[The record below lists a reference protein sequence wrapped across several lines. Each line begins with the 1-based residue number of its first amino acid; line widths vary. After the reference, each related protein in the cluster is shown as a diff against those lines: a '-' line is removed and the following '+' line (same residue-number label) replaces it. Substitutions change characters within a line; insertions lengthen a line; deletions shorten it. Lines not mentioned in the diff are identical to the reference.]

1 MEDLLK
7 QMFIEPKEFMDHLHD
22 FTENGKEFILYYL
35 EMDDE
40 DFKSK
45 SDLLERGHSD
55 EVEDLQDIPLKT
67 IHQTTLKYIYK
78 NCKDDLMQWYQQVGA
93 LPWNLQKKL
102 ASDASQLF
110 NFHYNIEF
118 WIGWIKKVIPVTE
131 VLNEKNEKVIHFQ
144 DKMP

>member
-7 QMFIEPKEFMDHLHD
+7 QMSIEPKEFMDHLHV
-22 FTENGKEFILYYL
+22 FTENGKEFTIYNLA
-35 EMDDE
+35 MDDE
-40 DFKSK
+40 EFKSK
-45 SDLLERGHSD
+45 SDLTERGYLD
-55 EVEDLQDIPLKT
+55 YVKDLQDIPLKT

-110 NFHYNIEF
+110 N
-118 WIGWIKKVIPVTE
+118 
-131 VLNEKNEKVIHFQ
+131 L
-144 DKMP
+144 